1 MTPRINESNQQTA
14 LSGFSAQL
22 LSQAQNKIMS
32 YQLNGSG
39 PLFQLLH
46 PALIKCTQIFENS
59 PSDLVFRTQSSGW
72 NIVSYKNT
80 QEAALNTNALKIY
93 GGYPYDLGL
102 FIKDNPSEA
111 LIDFDILGTVHLFK
125 TEHPGTAPEKMEL
138 HHHLLPLW
146 LDYALSP
153 ELWGPSGKWTRFH
166 GELHTLFD
174 HYGLFIDEDFPGF
187 YPLKREA
194 KWLSKHGFQGRL
206 TNTNYDLIPTWDFP
220 LSGLVELKK
229 VLARGP

>member
-1 MTPRINESNQQTA
+1 MTPRINEPNQQTA

-22 LSQAQNKIMS
+22 ISQLQNTKMSFQLS
-32 YQLNGSG
+32 GSG
-39 PLFQLLH
+39 QLFQLLH
-46 PALIKCTQIFENS
+46 PALIKCTQNFENS
-59 PSDLVFRTQSSGW
+59 PNDLVFRTQSSGW
-72 NIVSYKNT
+72 NIVTYKNA
-80 QEAALNTNALKIY
+80 QEAVQNTPLTKIY
-93 GGYPYDLGL
+93 GGFPSDIGL
-102 FIKDNPSEA
+102 FIKENPSAA
-111 LIDFDILGTVHLFK
+111 LIDFDILGTIHLFK
-125 TEHPGTAPEKMEL
+125 SEYLVTIPEKIEL

-187 YPLKREA
+187 YPLKRES
-194 KWLSKHGFQGRL
+194 KWLSDHGFQGRL
-206 TNTNYDLIPTWDFP
+206 TNTNYDLILTWDFP